1 MKLYYSPG
9 ACSQA
14 AHIVLHETGLKH
26 DSEAVDI
33 RAKKTASGGDYLAI
47 NPKGAV
53 PALGIGD
60 EILTENGAILQYIG
74 DKAGNE
80 TLLPGAGMERYRVI
94 EWLAYLG
101 SDVHKSFGPLF
112 NPASSDDVRQAARD
126 AIGSKLDFI
135 ERELDQR
142 DYLVGDTMTVA
153 DPYLFAMLGWL
164 AGFDIDL
171 ANWPNLLGLRQRIA
185 ARDTVAQGAYRPRR
199 VCDRACRGC
208 TVDTPPQRSP
218 SCVDRPSNGARR
230 GRSNLLARR
239 STGSESRHE
248 RRSPVETAPH
258 DARTALSPCT
268 ADGSPMGSAH

>member
-14 AHIVLHETGLKH
+14 AHILLHETGLPH

-33 RAKKTASGGDYLAI
+33 RAKKTASGGDYFAV

-112 NPASSDDVRQAARD
+112 NPALSDEARKAQTD
-126 AIGSKLDFI
+126 IVYKKLDFL
-135 ERELDQR
+135 ERSLDDK
-142 DYLVGDTMTVA
+142 DYLTGPSMTVA
-153 DPYLFAMLGWL
+153 DPYLFAMLGWT
-164 AGFDIDL
+164 GHFGIDL
-171 ANWPNLLGLRQRIA
+171 AKWPNL
-185 ARDTVAQGAYRPRR
+185 
-199 VCDRACRGC
+199 
-208 TVDTPPQRSP
+208 
-218 SCVDRPSNGARR
+218 
-230 GRSNLLARR
+230 
-239 STGSESRHE
+239 
-248 RRSPVETAPH
+248 
-258 DARTALSPCT
+258 TALRKRMEERP
-268 ADGSPMGSAH
+268 AVQAVMRAEGLVKEEVDG